1 MEILSD
7 DFLEWNGCVYHSTSS
22 LPSCRSILRRTCR
35 SPPWDSPVWS
45 TSSPTCLCVTLRD
58 PPAPETGSSSPREAR
73 FLKVCNAN
81 LTLLML
87 LLKYLSFS
95 STVASNHSY
104 LTEAYV
110 SDHLVSSI
118 HWLLRAHPSGV
129 PLREFSSIFQVG
141 TAWRL
146 VDLH

>member
-1 MEILSD
+1 
-7 DFLEWNGCVYHSTSS
+7 
-22 LPSCRSILRRTCR
+22 
-35 SPPWDSPVWS
+35 
-45 TSSPTCLCVTLRD
+45 
-58 PPAPETGSSSPREAR
+58 
-73 FLKVCNAN
+73 
-81 LTLLML
+81 ML

-95 STVASNHSY
+95 SAVASNHSY

-141 TAWRL
+141 TAGRL
-146 VDLH
+146 VDLHYDVNADTVLMLTVLMLT